1 MPVSQMPVRN
11 GRRKMRRDRMVG
23 PNRVVENEAFWATM
37 LAVAVAA
44 GLGLLVFAMVGR

>member
-1 MPVSQMPVRN
+1 
-11 GRRKMRRDRMVG
+11 MRRDWVG
-23 PNRVVENEAFWATM
+23 HRAGENEAFWVTM